1 MMLLNEVKNEI
12 PSITNLATTT
22 TALNAE
28 LSQVKNKKPSFHNKM
43 YEQVDGVNWG
53 GSLG

>member
-22 TALNAE
+22 LLNAE
-28 LSQVKNKKPSFHNKM
+28 VSQVKNKKPPSFHNKM